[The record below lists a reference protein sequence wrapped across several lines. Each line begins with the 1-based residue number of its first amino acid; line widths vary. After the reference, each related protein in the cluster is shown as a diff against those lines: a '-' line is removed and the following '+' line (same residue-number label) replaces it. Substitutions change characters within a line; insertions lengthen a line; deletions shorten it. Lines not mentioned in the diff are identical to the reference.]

1 MMETIMNENNQ
12 QRKEVEMEELQQLLN
27 AVYEATEDIK
37 QGEKEPFNVF
47 ELCGVWSTEMRHSA
61 ILAYLLN
68 PQSSH
73 KFGTAFLKKFY
84 EQIGLNH
91 FTTEGSHVE
100 TELSFDNGRMDIVI
114 LNNHNQTV
122 VIENKIYAKD
132 QKEQLGRYQKWL
144 KGKGQFALLYLT
156 LDGHEASEKD
166 VDYLRISYRNDIL
179 QWLDKC
185 INFTQEKKN
194 TFATTTLTQY
204 KELIMVLTKTDI
216 TQEEKEKVAEC
227 TTANFQT
234 YKTAALIAKA
244 QNIIHEEILKQIV
257 QEATNDI
264 SSGKELGIPRYI
276 KYSTNQLSQAR
287 FAEFSYDD
295 KNYKI
300 IFEFQQGNYTQLFY
314 GLHDLKGK
322 KRLDNR
328 PYDGVNIDLPEGINS
343 TKIKV
348 GIPNDYG
355 WIIAF
360 ESNIPNWDINS
371 FSDIWEEETTKAKKQ
386 DEKTTNK
393 ELSLEEIKN
402 KFKEEIKQN
411 TRDLIAIINK
421 NKEKLDNPNQQ

>member
-1 MMETIMNENNQ
+1 MMETMMNENNQ
-12 QRKEVEMEELQQLLN
+12 QQKEVEMEELQQLLKD
-27 AVYEATEDIK
+27 VYEATKDIK

-73 KFGTAFLKKFY
+73 KFGPVFLKKFY

-144 KGKGQFALLYLT
+144 KNKGQFALLYLS
-156 LDGHEASEKD
+156 LDGHEANEKD

-185 INFTQEKKN
+185 INITQKKKD

-216 TQEEKEKVAEC
+216 TQKEKEKVSEY
-227 TTANFQT
+227 TTASFRT

-257 QEATNDI
+257 QETTNDI
-264 SSGKELGIPRYI
+264 SAGKEPGIPQYI
-276 KYSTNQLSQAR
+276 KYSTNQLNQAR

-314 GLHDLKGK
+314 GLHDLNGK

-328 PYDGVNIDLPEGINS
+328 PYDGVDIDLPEGINS
-343 TKIKV
+343 KKIKV
-348 GIPNDYG
+348 VIPNDYG
-355 WIIAF
+355 WIIGF

-371 FSDIWEEETTKAKKQ
+371 FSDIWEEETKKAKQ
-386 DEKTTNK
+386 Q
-393 ELSLEEIKN
+393 LSLEEIKN

-411 TRDLIAIINK
+411 TRDLIAIINQ

>member
-1 MMETIMNENNQ
+1 MMMETMMNENNQ
-12 QRKEVEMEELQQLLN
+12 QQKEVEMEELQQLLKD
-27 AVYEATEDIK
+27 VYEATKDIK

-73 KFGTAFLKKFY
+73 KFGPVFLKKFY

-144 KGKGQFALLYLT
+144 KNKGQFALLYLS
-156 LDGHEASEKD
+156 LDGHEANEKD

-185 INFTQEKKN
+185 INITQKKKD

-216 TQEEKEKVAEC
+216 TQKEKEKVSEY
-227 TTANFQT
+227 TTASFRT

-257 QEATNDI
+257 QETTNDI
-264 SSGKELGIPRYI
+264 SAGKEPGIPQYI
-276 KYSTNQLSQAR
+276 KYSTNQLNQAR

-314 GLHDLKGK
+314 GLHDLNGK

-328 PYDGVNIDLPEGINS
+328 PYDGVDIDLPEGINS
-343 TKIKV
+343 KKIKV
-348 GIPNDYG
+348 VIPNDYG
-355 WIIAF
+355 WIIGF

-371 FSDIWEEETTKAKKQ
+371 FSDIWEEETKKAKQ
-386 DEKTTNK
+386 Q
-393 ELSLEEIKN
+393 LSLEEIKN

-411 TRDLIAIINK
+411 TRDLIAIINQ

>member
-1 MMETIMNENNQ
+1 MKTIMNENNLQ
-12 QRKEVEMEELQQLLN
+12 QKEVEMEELQQLLKD
-27 AVYEATEDIK
+27 VYEATKDIK

-73 KFGTAFLKKFY
+73 KFGAVFLKKFY

-91 FTTEGSHVE
+91 FIADGSYVE

-114 LNNHNQTV
+114 SNNHNQTV

-132 QKEQLGRYQKWL
+132 QEEQLNKYQKQLL
-144 KGKGQFALLYLT
+144 KNKGQIALLYLS
-156 LDGHEASEKD
+156 LDGHEANVKD

-185 INFTQEKKN
+185 INITQKKKK

-257 QEATNDI
+257 QETTNDI
-264 SSGKELGIPRYI
+264 SAGKEPGIPQYI
-276 KYSTNQLSQAR
+276 KYSTNQLNQAR

>member
-1 MMETIMNENNQ
+1 METMMNENNQ
-12 QRKEVEMEELQQLLN
+12 QQKEVEMEELQQLLKD
-27 AVYEATEDIK
+27 VYEATKDIK

-73 KFGTAFLKKFY
+73 KFGPVFLKKFY

-144 KGKGQFALLYLT
+144 KNKGQFALLYLS
-156 LDGHEASEKD
+156 LDGHEANEKD

-185 INFTQEKKN
+185 INITQKKKD

-216 TQEEKEKVAEC
+216 TQKEKEKVSEY
-227 TTANFQT
+227 TTASFRT

-257 QEATNDI
+257 QETTNDI
-264 SSGKELGIPRYI
+264 SAGKEPGIPQYI
-276 KYSTNQLSQAR
+276 KYSTNQLNQAR

-314 GLHDLKGK
+314 GLHDLNGK

-328 PYDGVNIDLPEGINS
+328 PYDGVDIDLPEGINS
-343 TKIKV
+343 KKIKV
-348 GIPNDYG
+348 VIPNDYG
-355 WIIAF
+355 WIIGF

-371 FSDIWEEETTKAKKQ
+371 FSDIWEEETKKAKQ
-386 DEKTTNK
+386 Q
-393 ELSLEEIKN
+393 LSLEEIKN

-411 TRDLIAIINK
+411 TRDLIAIINQ

>member
-1 MMETIMNENNQ
+1 METMMNENNQ
-12 QRKEVEMEELQQLLN
+12 QQKEVEMEELQQLLKD
-27 AVYEATEDIK
+27 VYEATKDIK

-73 KFGTAFLKKFY
+73 KFGPVFLKKFY

-144 KGKGQFALLYLT
+144 KNKGQFALLYLS
-156 LDGHEASEKD
+156 LDGHEANEKD

-185 INFTQEKKN
+185 INITQKKKD

-216 TQEEKEKVAEC
+216 TQKEKEKVSEY
-227 TTANFQT
+227 TTASFRT

-257 QEATNDI
+257 QETTNDI
-264 SSGKELGIPRYI
+264 SAGKEPGIPQYI
-276 KYSTNQLSQAR
+276 KYST
-287 FAEFSYDD
+287 
-295 KNYKI
+295 K
-300 IFEFQQGNYTQLFY
+300 
-314 GLHDLKGK
+314 
-322 KRLDNR
+322 LDSRNF
-328 PYDGVNIDLPEGINS
+328 PMM
-343 TKIKV
+343 TKITKEFLNFSKET
-348 GIPNDYG
+348 ILSYFMDYM
-355 WIIAF
+355 I
-360 ESNIPNWDINS
+360 
-371 FSDIWEEETTKAKKQ
+371 
-386 DEKTTNK
+386 
-393 ELSLEEIKN
+393 
-402 KFKEEIKQN
+402 
-411 TRDLIAIINK
+411 
-421 NKEKLDNPNQQ
+421 

>member
-1 MMETIMNENNQ
+1 MMETMMNENNQ
-12 QRKEVEMEELQQLLN
+12 QQKEVEMEELQQLLKD
-27 AVYEATEDIK
+27 VYEATKDIK

-73 KFGTAFLKKFY
+73 KFGPVFLKKFY

-144 KGKGQFALLYLT
+144 KNKGQFALLYLS
-156 LDGHEASEKD
+156 LDGHEANEKD

-185 INFTQEKKN
+185 INITQKKKD

-216 TQEEKEKVAEC
+216 TQKEKEKVSEY
-227 TTANFQT
+227 TTASFRT

-257 QEATNDI
+257 QETTNDI
-264 SSGKELGIPRYI
+264 SAGKEPGIPQYI
-276 KYSTNQLSQAR
+276 KYSTNQLNQAR

-314 GLHDLKGK
+314 GLHDLNGK

-328 PYDGVNIDLPEGINS
+328 PYDGVDIDLPEGINS
-343 TKIKV
+343 KKIKV
-348 GIPNDYG
+348 VIPNDYG
-355 WIIAF
+355 WIIGF

-371 FSDIWEEETTKAKKQ
+371 FSDIWEEETKKAKQ
-386 DEKTTNK
+386 Q
-393 ELSLEEIKN
+393 LSLEEIKN

-411 TRDLIAIINK
+411 TRDLIAIINQ
-421 NKEKLDNPNQQ
+421 NKEKLNNPNQQ

>member
-1 MMETIMNENNQ
+1 METIMNENNLQ
-12 QRKEVEMEELQQLLN
+12 QKEVEMEELQQLLKD
-27 AVYEATEDIK
+27 VYEATKDIK
-37 QGEKEPFNVF
+37 QGKKEPFNVF

-73 KFGTAFLKKFY
+73 KFGAIFLKKFY

-91 FTTEGSHVE
+91 FIAEGSYVE

-114 LNNHNQTV
+114 SNSHNQTV

-132 QKEQLGRYQKWL
+132 QEEQLNKYQKQLL
-144 KGKGQFALLYLT
+144 KNKGQFALLYLS
-156 LDGHEASEKD
+156 LDGHEANVKD

-185 INFTQEKKN
+185 INITQKKKK

-216 TQEEKEKVAEC
+216 TQKEKEKVAEY
-227 TTANFQT
+227 TTANFKT
-234 YKTAALIAKA
+234 YKAAALIAKA
-244 QNIIHEEILKQIV
+244 QDIIHEEILKQIV
-257 QEATNDI
+257 QEVTNDI
-264 SSGKELGIPRYI
+264 SAGKEPGIPQYI
-276 KYSTNQLSQAR
+276 KYSTDRLSQAR
-287 FAEFSYDD
+287 NAEFSYDN

-300 IFEFQQGNYTQLFY
+300 IFEFQRENYTQLFY
-314 GLHDLKGK
+314 GLHDLNGK

-328 PYDGVNIDLPEGINS
+328 PYDGVDIDLPEGINS
-343 TKIKV
+343 KKIKV
-348 GIPNDYG
+348 VIPNDYG
-355 WIIAF
+355 WIIGF

-371 FSDIWEEETTKAKKQ
+371 FSDIWEEETKKAKQ
-386 DEKTTNK
+386 Q
-393 ELSLEEIKN
+393 LSLEEIKN

-411 TRDLIAIINK
+411 TRDLIAIINQ